1 MVVNM
6 AKEPV
11 RLHKVQDNISPFEFL
26 NSWVLL
32 HPAVIVIGMGIF
44 VLIVSALAFAA
55 TGHSAVES
63 GGMRNFIAGG
73 V

>member
-1 MVVNM
+1 MV
-6 AKEPV
+6 KEPV

-32 HPAVIVIGMGIF
+32 HPAVIVIGMGMLLF
-44 VLIVSALAFAA
+44 IVSALAFAA

-63 GGMRNFIAGG
+63 GGMRNFLARG